1 MNLNGKLKIQINI
14 FYKYII
20 IYILFAN
27 DMGIIVYISKKNIDF
42 YIFYKMKY
50 NIYIYYI
57 IYKIIRKKMIWDLC
71 NCLGSKKMQ
80 NMSCQLI
87 YTL

>member
-20 IYILFAN
+20 IYIY
-27 DMGIIVYISKKNIDF
+27 IICKWYGNYRIYIQKNIDF

-57 IYKIIRKKMIWDLC
+57 IYKIIRKKWYGISAIVWVPKRC
-71 NCLGSKKMQ
+71 KICRVN
-80 NMSCQLI
+80 
-87 YTL
+87 